1 MKTHRVS
8 TTISQK
14 HWELLKKHA
23 EKFKTQQKAL
33 ELALESLEN
42 SSKQSPV
49 LNPEEKYWITLKWA
63 NSLVIVEKTAFKLLI
78 ETADIERLNELF
90 IQDKPIEYAIEF
102 YLQKPLKECNLKEF
116 IDGLVISTRI
126 TNWFDTIDYTDDGS
140 HYTLRMTH
148 DFGFT
153 LSRLTVMLIE
163 SALKTYGV
171 NAESVTSART
181 IFIKIFKNQ

>member
-1 MKTHRVS
+1 
-8 TTISQK
+8 
-14 HWELLKKHA
+14 
-23 EKFKTQQKAL
+23 
-33 ELALESLEN
+33 
-42 SSKQSPV
+42 
-49 LNPEEKYWITLKWA
+49 
-63 NSLVIVEKTAFKLLI
+63 LLI

-140 HYTLRMTH
+140 HYTLRITH

-153 LSRLTVMLIE
+153 LSKLTVMLIE